1 MSRRP
6 LVLALALALP
16 GGASATD
23 LLQTFDLARTG
34 DTQLS
39 IAESN
44 TLNTKEG
51 KVQARAALLPQ
62 LSGSVGY
69 ERSHSS
75 RPGNFQQD
83 EFGNV
88 VAVGDTKGRT
98 YGATLSQSIFDWS
111 RIANLRA
118 ERANSTAADYNL
130 NSSNQELIT
139 RTSAAYF
146 DVLIAI
152 ESLAAAQTNEAAAKK
167 QFDYT
172 QKRLEVGLAPI
183 TDVHEAR
190 AQYDSARASTI
201 LSRNTLDDT
210 YRALT
215 ELTGQPISNLQ
226 GLPDDFRPELPA
238 DQSAQGW
245 VDRAVEQNPALK
257 AAEFQKQAADFGVSS
272 ARAGHYPTLS
282 FQGSYSNGANWDSVH
297 GPGSPG
303 ISSDSEGHRWGITLN
318 VPLFAGGAT
327 QSRVRQALAQR
338 DIADDTVEQTKRA
351 LVRNTSNVYQAL
363 VAGVSEVE
371 ARRLAVVS
379 AQSAYDAS
387 EVGLEVGTRTVLDVL
402 QNQRTLFQAQV
413 EYARSKYQYL
423 QNRLLLE
430 QAAGTLERADVEDV
444 NRLLTVN
451 AEARLAPAATSAN

>member
-16 GGASATD
+16 FSASATD

-39 IAESN
+39 IAEAN

-62 LSGSVGY
+62 LDGSVGY
-69 ERSHSS
+69 DRTHSS
-75 RPGNFQQD
+75 RPGSFQTD
-83 EFGNV
+83 ALGNV
-88 VAVGDTKGRT
+88 VSVGDTKGRS

-111 RIANLRA
+111 RISNLRA

-238 DQSAQGW
+238 EQSAQGW

-282 FQGSYSNGANWDSVH
+282 FLGSYNNGASWDSVH

-303 ISSDSEGHRWGITLN
+303 TSRDNEGYKWGVTLN

-338 DIADDTVEQTKRA
+338 DVADDTVEQTKRA

-430 QAAGTLERADVEDV
+430 QAAGTLERTDIEDV

-451 AEARLAPAATSAN
+451 AEARLAPASTTN

>member
-6 LVLALALALP
+6 LVLALTLALP
-16 GGASATD
+16 FGAHAAD
-23 LLQTFDLARTG
+23 LLQTYELARTG

-39 IAESN
+39 IAES
-44 TLNTKEG
+44 TSLIDKEG

-62 LSGSVGY
+62 LNGSVGY
-69 ERSHSS
+69 DRTHSS
-75 RPGNFQQD
+75 RPGSP
-83 EFGNV
+83 FGD
-88 VAVGDTKGRT
+88 GKGRS
-98 YGATLSQSIFDWS
+98 YGVTVSQSLFDWS

-118 ERANSTAADYNL
+118 QQAISKAADYDVAAA
-130 NSSNQELIT
+130 NQQLIT

-146 DVLIAI
+146 DVLIGI
-152 ESLAAAQTNEAAAKK
+152 ESLAAAETNEAASRK
-167 QFDYT
+167 QFDYA
-172 QKRLEVGLAPI
+172 QKRLDVGLAPI

-190 AQYDSARASTI
+190 AQYDSARANTI
-201 LSRNTLDDT
+201 LARNRLDDA

-245 VDRAVEQNPALK
+245 VDRALEQNPNLK
-257 AAEFQKQAADFGVSS
+257 AVEFQKQSAEYGVSS

-282 FQGSYSNGANWDSVH
+282 FSGNYGNSADWDSVH
-297 GPGSPG
+297 GPFSPG
-303 ISSDSEGHRWGITLN
+303 ISSEAEGYTWGITLT
-318 VPLFAGGAT
+318 VPLFSGGAT
-327 QSRVRQALAQR
+327 QSRVRQALSQR
-338 DIADDTVEQTKRA
+338 DIADESLEQTRRA
-351 LVRNTSNVYQAL
+351 LIRNTSNAYQAL

-387 EVGLEVGTRTVLDVL
+387 NVGLEVGTRTVLDVL
-402 QNQRTLFQAQV
+402 QNQRTLFAAQV
-413 EYARSKYQYL
+413 EYAQAKYNFL

-430 QAAGTLERADVEDV
+430 QAAGTLDINDVQDI
-444 NRLLTVN
+444 NRLLTVA
-451 AEARLAPAATSAN
+451 AEARLAPSSTQN